1 MEWGDEM
8 RITDYEKSTS
18 LRDVLISLTR
28 EEAEELQT
36 YLSALLHRPQVK
48 AIHLTEIAAGHMERD
63 IRFEIAP
70 HAA

>member
-36 YLSALLHRPQVK
+36 YLAAMLHRPQVR
-48 AIHLTEIAAGHMERD
+48 AIHLSEVTAGRLERD